1 MLSCTF
7 FRSMRLPHL
16 SIVNMH
22 VSCGCTHA
30 HARRQWTTLRVP
42 RSGITEMR
50 GVHGQRSEINRNASD
65 WHGWSWLTR
74 VTLTVGSSC
83 CPPSLPP
90 PCLTQ
95 LMSKLGSV
103 QRSQCRAGENTM
115 LSFFFFFGRSPS
127 SYFCLPFYAHH
138 KNGNNWHRRH
148 KSYYYMALNEINI
161 FTSHLLKELQLPF
174 YQRGLMIVHLTSL
187 PPWCPMFEKSKKHK
201 WTLWKCPPP

>member
-1 MLSCTF
+1 MHILSEDA
-7 FRSMRLPHL
+7 SHEPSIPHL
-16 SIVNMH
+16 SIVDMH

-30 HARRQWTTLRVP
+30 HARRQWTALRFP
-42 RSGITEMR
+42 WSSITMR

-115 LSFFFFFGRSPS
+115 LSFFFFFGRRPS
-127 SYFCLPFYAHH
+127 SPPFYAHH
-138 KNGNNWHRRH
+138 KMDITHIEDINCITI
-148 KSYYYMALNEINI
+148 LNDITMINI
-161 FTSHLLKELQLPF
+161 CTGHLQKEQ
-174 YQRGLMIVHLTSL
+174 
-187 PPWCPMFEKSKKHK
+187 
-201 WTLWKCPPP
+201 